1 MKILIT
7 ATSLRAAYG
16 GPAFSVSQLAG
27 ALAASGLEIGLWAAD
42 GSAADTDLLAASAQV
57 RRLAGPLKQTMTDF
71 TPDLLHDNGLWLA
84 HNHRAAEL
92 AARLGIPRVVS
103 TRGMLE
109 PWAIRHKGL
118 KKQAALRLYQRR
130 DLERA
135 SAIHATADAEAAN
148 LRAFGLGV
156 PIVTIPN
163 GVDLPEAAPP
173 DQRPRP
179 KTRTALFLG
188 RIYPVKGLPMLI
200 DAWAKVR
207 PANWRL
213 VIAGPDEAGHRR
225 LVEDAVA
232 AAGLGDVVRFVGPV
246 FGAAKT
252 TWLQEAELFVL
263 PSHSESFGMAVA
275 EALAH
280 ATPVLTT
287 TAVPWPALEQHRC
300 GWRAAPDADALA
312 ATLRLAF
319 ACDAATLAGMGAVG
333 RAYVASSLG
342 WARIAAQFAAL
353 YQRLIET
360 RDSARQPVG
369 EAAA

>member
-1 MKILIT
+1 MRVLIT
-7 ATSLRAAYG
+7 ATSLHAAYG

-42 GSAADTDLLAASAQV
+42 GSAPDTDLLPASAKV
-57 RRLAGPLKQTMTDF
+57 CRLAGPLKQAVRDLA
-71 TPDLLHDNGLWLA
+71 PDLLHDNGLWLA

-92 AARLGIPRVVS
+92 AASLGIPRVVS

-118 KKQAALRLYQRR
+118 KKQVAWRLYQRR

-135 SAIHATADAEAAN
+135 AAVHATADTEAAN
-148 LRAFGLGV
+148 LRALGLGA
-156 PIVTIPN
+156 PIVTVPN
-163 GVDLPEAAPP
+163 GVDLPETPPPAAPP
-173 DQRPRP
+173 QHNA
-179 KTRTALFLG
+179 RTALFLG

-200 DAWAKVR
+200 EAWAKVR

-213 VIAGPDEAGHRR
+213 VIAGPDEAGHQR

-232 AAGLGDVVRFVGPV
+232 AASLRNAVSFVGPM
-246 FGAAKT
+246 FGEAKAA
-252 TWLQEAELFVL
+252 WLREADLFVL

-280 ATPVLTT
+280 GTPVLTT

-300 GWRAAPDADALA
+300 GWRAAPNADALA
-312 ATLRLAF
+312 ATLRLALD
-319 ACDAATLAGMGAVG
+319 CDAATLAGMGAAG
-333 RAYVASSLG
+333 RAFVASTLG
-342 WARIAAQFAAL
+342 WERIAAQFVSL
-353 YQRLIET
+353 YQRLIQT
-360 RDSARQPVG
+360 RGSAAVG